1 MQASFYVQNRENMY
15 ASLENGSIALVFA
28 GHAPLKTGDENYP
41 YFAERNFVYLTGLKE
56 ASEGFILMAEKDAEG
71 TVTESLYILPPDAL
85 KERWTGRRVKPAE
98 ATEIS
103 GITGIHYLETFE
115 ADFHKASLRENFLYL
130 DLGKL
135 VATEQDNDAYRF
147 ARKAQNDYPALQIR
161 TLRPQLKKQRTI
173 KAPCEIEALRIAE
186 DVTRDGILAMMKA
199 AKPGITEYQLKAEYD
214 YALAQRGVLSPGFP
228 SIISAGDNNF
238 CIHYYAYTGTAKDGD
253 MVLNDVGAVWDGM
266 ICDVSRGWPVN
277 GHFNERQRAL
287 YTCVYNTSNYMF
299 SIIKPGMRMG
309 DVDLTARKYNCE
321 QLKGI
326 GLLESY
332 DEIGKYM
339 WHGGSHH
346 IGFDVHDIVDY
357 RPDLI
362 IQPGMVFCV
371 DIGVYVEEWGI
382 GFRLEDNCLVTE
394 DGCENLSAAIP
405 RSIEEIEA
413 FMQG

>member
-1 MQASFYVQNRENMY
+1 MLASFHAQNRETMY
-15 ASLENGSIALVFA
+15 ASLENKSIALIFA

-41 YFAERNFVYLTGLKE
+41 YFAERNFVYLTGLKD
-56 ASEGFILMAEKDAEG
+56 ASEGFILMAEKDAAG
-71 TVTESLYILPPDAL
+71 DTTEALYILPPDVL

-103 GITGIHYLETFE
+103 GIEAIRYLADFDT
-115 ADFHKASLRENFLYL
+115 DFHKATAKAEHLYL

-135 VATEQDNDAYRF
+135 VPTEQDNDAYRF
-147 ARKAQNDYPALQIR
+147 ARKSEAQYPALRIHS
-161 TLRPQLKKQRTI
+161 LRPQLRRQRTI
-173 KAPCEIEALRIAE
+173 KAPCEIEALRISE
-186 DVTRDGILAMMKA
+186 DITRDGIIAMMKA
-199 AKPGITEYQLKAEYD
+199 ARPGITEYQLKAEYD
-214 YALAQRGVLSPGFP
+214 YALAQRGVLTPGFP
-228 SIISAGDNNF
+228 SIISAGENNF
-238 CIHYYAYTGTAKDGD
+238 CIHYYAYTGTAQDGD
-253 MVLNDVGAVWDGM
+253 MVLNDVGATWDGM
-266 ICDVSRGWPVN
+266 ISDVSRGWPVN
-277 GHFNERQRAL
+277 GHFNDRQRAL

-309 DVDLTARKYNCE
+309 DVDLTARKYNFE
-321 QLKGI
+321 QLKHI
-326 GLLESY
+326 GLLDSY

-346 IGFDVHDIVDY
+346 IGYDVHDIVDY

-382 GFRLEDNCLVTE
+382 GFRLEDNCLVTA
-394 DGCENLSAAIP
+394 DGCENLSRHIP

-413 FMQG
+413 VLNS